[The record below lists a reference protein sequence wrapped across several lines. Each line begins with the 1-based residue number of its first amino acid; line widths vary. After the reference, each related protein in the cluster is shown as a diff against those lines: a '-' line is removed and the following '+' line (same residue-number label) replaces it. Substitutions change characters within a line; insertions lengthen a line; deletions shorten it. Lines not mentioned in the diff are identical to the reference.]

1 MTGHT
6 SRITKLTLTLFCV
19 SALGACK
26 PSDKADT
33 AAARTDSAA
42 GRLDSTANAK
52 MDSTHAMAGD
62 SANRAANNGAW
73 TNDRVFGY
81 THNADNGE
89 IALGKLAST
98 KATNAQVK
106 AYAKQMV
113 TEHTAM
119 MNQAHSLMSKMKAT
133 MDTTASDAGDLAND
147 GREKLKELTDKAAGA
162 DWDKNYIESQVD
174 MHKRVLDK
182 LNDVSKNSTNAE
194 MTKALTKASAKVQ
207 EHLTKAENIKN
218 TVTDKS

>member
-6 SRITKLTLTLFCV
+6 QRLTTLALTVVCV
-19 SALGACK
+19 TALGACK
-26 PSDKADT
+26 PKDRANN

-89 IALGKLAST
+89 IALGKLAEK
-98 KATNAQVK
+98 KATNPQVK
-106 AYAKQMV
+106 AYA
-113 TEHTAM
+113 
-119 MNQAHSLMSKMKAT
+119 
-133 MDTTASDAGDLAND
+133 
-147 GREKLKELTDKAAGA
+147 RE
-162 DWDKNYIESQVD
+162 
-174 MHKRVLDK
+174 M
-182 LNDVSKNSTNAE
+182 
-194 MTKALTKASAKVQ
+194 
-207 EHLTKAENIKN
+207 
-218 TVTDKS
+218 